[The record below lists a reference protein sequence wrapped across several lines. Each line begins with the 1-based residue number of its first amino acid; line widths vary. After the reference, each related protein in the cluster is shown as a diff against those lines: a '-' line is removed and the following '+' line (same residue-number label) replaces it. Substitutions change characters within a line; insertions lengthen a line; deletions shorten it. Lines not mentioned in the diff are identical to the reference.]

1 MIKLKQILLEQQVTD
16 KDITMDVPSDKTG
29 TIIKGIS
36 VTDPWEYYLHD
47 ADGMWKTKRKT
58 ASKFLDMQKK
68 LIQLYGDDAGSQRYE
83 TAVSKLNVYL
93 DNQQKAEQDGKQV
106 IPVSI
111 PDNQVEVTI
120 PDNKVGVPRIPIDYS
135 AQHVK
140 EKLIDANGK
149 RNKSVDVLGKSDDDK
164 YLKVRLRNRGLLSRN
179 IEVFVDADSFDI
191 AVDGKTAE
199 YNGKE
204 GKRYNLYKIK

>member
-1 MIKLKQILLEQQVTD
+1 MIKLKQILLEQQTTD
-16 KDITMDVPSDKTG
+16 NDITMNVPSDKTG

-68 LIQLYGDDAGSQRYE
+68 LIQLYGDDAGTQRYE

-93 DNQQKAEQDGKQV
+93 NNQQKAERDGNQV

-111 PDNQVEVTI
+111 PDNQVEVI
-120 PDNKVGVPRIPIDYS
+120 HIDYS
-135 AQHVK
+135 TQKVK

-164 YLKVRLRNRGLLSRN
+164 YLKVRLHNRGLLSRN
-179 IEVFVDADSFDI
+179 IEVYVEADSFDI
-191 AVDGKTAE
+191 AADGKTAE
-199 YNGKE
+199 YNGTE

>member
-1 MIKLKQILLEQQVTD
+1 MIKLKQILLEQQIPDT
-16 KDITMDVPSDKTG
+16 DITMDVPSDKTG

-36 VTDPWEYYLHD
+36 ATDPWEYYFHD

-58 ASKFLDMQKK
+58 TSRFLDMQKK

-93 DNQQKAEQDGKQV
+93 DNQQKAERDGKQV

-111 PDNQVEVTI
+111 PDNQVEVPI
-120 PDNKVGVPRIPIDYS
+120 PDNQVGVPMIPIDYS
-135 AQHVK
+135 TQHVK

-149 RNKSVDVLGKSDDDK
+149 RNKFVDVLGKSDDDK
-164 YLKVRLRNRGLLSRN
+164 YLKVRLHNRGLLSRN

>member
-1 MIKLKQILLEQQVTD
+1 MIKLKQILLEQQIPDT
-16 KDITMDVPSDKTG
+16 DITMDVPSDKTG

-36 VTDPWEYYLHD
+36 ATDPWEYYFHD

-58 ASKFLDMQKK
+58 TSRFLDMQKK

-83 TAVSKLNVYL
+83 TAVSKLNMYL

-111 PDNQVEVTI
+111 PDNQVEVI
-120 PDNKVGVPRIPIDYS
+120 HIDYS
-135 AQHVK
+135 TQKVK

-164 YLKVRLRNRGLLSRN
+164 YLKVRLHNRGLLSRN

-191 AVDGKTAE
+191 AADGKTAE

>member
-1 MIKLKQILLEQQVTD
+1 MIKLKHILLEQQITD
-16 KDITMDVPSDKTG
+16 IDSDIKFDVPQNKTG
-29 TIIKGIS
+29 TIISGIS
-36 VTDPWEYYLHD
+36 NSDPWEYYFHD

-58 ASKFLDMQKK
+58 ASRFLDMKSK
-68 LIQLYGDDAGSQRYE
+68 LVRLYGEESGNSRYE
-83 TAVSKLNVYL
+83 TATSRL
-93 DNQQKAEQDGKQV
+93 DAYIQDRDKATQDGKTV
-106 IPVSI
+106 V
-111 PDNQVEVTI
+111 DVEI
-120 PDNKVGVPRIPIDYS
+120 PDNKVEVPEIHIDYDN
-135 AQHVK
+135 QKVK

-164 YLKVRLRNRGLLSRN
+164 YLKVRLHNRGLFKRE

-191 AVDGKTAE
+191 AADGKTAE